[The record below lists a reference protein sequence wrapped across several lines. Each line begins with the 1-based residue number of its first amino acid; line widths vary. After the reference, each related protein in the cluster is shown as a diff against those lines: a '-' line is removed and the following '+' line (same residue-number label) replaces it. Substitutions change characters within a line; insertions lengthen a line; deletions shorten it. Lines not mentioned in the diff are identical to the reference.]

1 MGETNS
7 KVAFEICV
15 VTVDFLGSSLGPGI
29 NMVMFDDKNNQSP
42 VIALDHIFQNELDYH
57 QAKFTID
64 LQPWSKPKAF
74 GKLHHIEFWRT
85 DGSSNSTADGDFN
98 VAAWYL
104 DRVIIR
110 DRRFGLTGE
119 WDYFFF
125 PLHDWVVPAAQYVLQ
140 DCETFLPQQ
149 DPYPDLRHVQLDRRQ
164 QLLYF
169 MQRASGLPVEIAE
182 VPTTELFSYDSRWD
196 IEDVVLELVDRV
208 GLAVDYSSEESW
220 DSLDSIGDL
229 YKRHNIT
236 EPLSLSYWMMNDV
249 AFGAQRLKGCNP
261 FVIRLCTEFPSS
273 MIYLK
278 DWIVPHLEGWTL
290 QQTLMARRLFYVDY
304 SIMRGLHCR
313 QGRMMAAPLCLFFYT
328 EKRQLQPLAIHLDP
342 LSGNDQLLFRCTD
355 PAEEWLQ
362 AKLWFNLADSCH
374 HMVVGRL
381 LTHLILEG
389 VYVSLRRNLAQ
400 SHPVYQLLAPHF
412 RSFLAVN
419 QKLKEWMLDRGWI
432 ARNIQL
438 TRKGIKQLLRRGFKQ
453 WRFDIQANVYAE
465 LESRGVYDRKALG
478 NYPYREDAFVVHAV
492 MEKYVMRFLR
502 VFYAQGPVA
511 LLEDAELQTWRNE
524 MADPME
530 EAGLGLEGIP
540 LGKARIR
547 NGVVYPI
554 TNIAGI
560 SSHSNA
566 SSLSVASSGS
576 SGECV
581 FGLITLE
588 ETKSLLM
595 GILHL
600 LVIVSGSVLRLPMFD
615 EYGFV
620 AHYPLSLFGSFPL
633 REDEEEVKRSTL
645 ESWSGLHSLSAYDK
659 TVAALPN
666 RRMTVEMVLYT
677 RVASRIQLSNLGHYD
692 INFIVD
698 KRALAVLEEFQ
709 AELKA
714 ASEQIATNN
723 RLRDL
728 HHKYLALDPAVMPN
742 YPGI

>member
-1 MGETNS
+1 MGEANS
-7 KVAFEICV
+7 KAAFEICV

-29 NMVMFDDKNNQSP
+29 NMVMFDNKNNQSP

-64 LQPWSKPKAF
+64 LQPWSKPKTF

-85 DGSSNSTADGDFN
+85 DGGSSGSGSVE

-149 DPYPDLRHVQLDRRQ
+149 DPYPDLRHVQLARRQ
-164 QLLYF
+164 QLLCF
-169 MQRASGLPVEIAE
+169 MQRASGLPVE
-182 VPTTELFSYDSRWD
+182 WN
-196 IEDVVLELVDRV
+196 IEDVVLELIDRV
-208 GLAVDYSSEESW
+208 GLAVEYSSEESW
-220 DSLDSIGDL
+220 DSLDSIGNL

-261 FVIRLCTEFPSS
+261 FVIRLCTEFPQS
-273 MIYLK
+273 MISLK

-290 QQTLMARRLFYVDY
+290 QQTLVARRIFYVDY

-313 QGRMMAAPLCLFFYT
+313 QGRMMSAPLGLFFYT

-355 PAEEWLQ
+355 STEEWLQ

-400 SHPVYQLLAPHF
+400 SHPIYQLLAPHF

-419 QKLKEWMLDRGWI
+419 QKLKEWILDRGWI

-438 TRKGIKQLLRRGFKQ
+438 TRKGIKQLLRRSFKQ
-453 WRFDIQANVYAE
+453 WRFDVQANVYAE

-502 VFYAQGPVA
+502 VFYGKQTLFLFTCLTAQGSVS
-511 LLEDAELQTWRNE
+511 LLEDVELQTWRNE

-530 EAGLGLEGIP
+530 DAGLGLE
-540 LGKARIR
+540 
-547 NGVVYPI
+547 VVYPI
-554 TNIAGI
+554 GNIAGV

-566 SSLSVASSGS
+566 SSLSAASSVS

-633 REDEEEVKRSTL
+633 REDEEEVKRSTSD
-645 ESWSGLHSLSAYDK
+645 SWSGLRSLSAYDK

-677 RVASRIQLSNLGHYD
+677 RVASRIRLSNLGHYD
-692 INFIVD
+692 TNYIVD

-709 AELKA
+709 SDLKA
-714 ASEQIATNN
+714 ASEQIGANN

>member
-1 MGETNS
+1 MGETIS
-7 KVAFEICV
+7 KAAFEICV
-15 VTVDFLGSSLGPGI
+15 VTVDFVGNGLGPGI
-29 NMVMFDDKNNQSP
+29 NMVMFDNKNNQSP

-64 LQPWSKPKAF
+64 QQPWSRPKSF

-85 DGSSNSTADGDFN
+85 DGSDSADGYN

-110 DRRFGLTGE
+110 DKRFGLTGE

-125 PLHDWVVPAAQYVLQ
+125 PLHDWVVPAAQYVIQ

-149 DPYPDLRHVQLDRRQ
+149 EAFPDLRLVQLERRQ
-164 QLLYF
+164 QLLILT
-169 MQRASGLPVEIAE
+169 QRARGLPVEINE
-182 VPTTELFSYDSRWD
+182 VPATELFSYDSRWD
-196 IEDVVLELVDRV
+196 IEDVVLELIDRV
-208 GLAVDYSSEESW
+208 GLSADYNSEESW
-220 DSLDSIGDL
+220 DSLDSIGSL

-261 FVIRLCTEFPSS
+261 FVIRLCTEFPSCMLS
-273 MIYLK
+273 LK
-278 DWIVPHLEGWTL
+278 DWILPHLEGWTL
-290 QQTLMARRLFYVDY
+290 QQTLVARRLFYVDY
-304 SIMRGLHCR
+304 AIMRGLHCR
-313 QGRMMAAPLCLFFYT
+313 QGRMITAPLALFFYT
-328 EKRQLQPLAIHLDP
+328 EKRQLLPLAIHLDP
-342 LSGNDQLLFRCTD
+342 ESGDDRTLFRCTD

-362 AKLWFNLADSCH
+362 AKLWFNLADSCY

-381 LTHLILEG
+381 LNHLILEG
-389 VYVSLRRNLAQ
+389 IYVSLRRNLAQ

-419 QKLKEWMLDRGWI
+419 RKLKEWMLDRGWI

-453 WRFDIQANVYAE
+453 WRFDIQGNVYAE

-478 NYPYREDAFVVHAV
+478 NYPYREDAFVVHRV

-502 VFYAQGPVA
+502 LFYTRGSVD
-511 LLEDAELQTWRNE
+511 LLEDVELQTWRNE
-524 MADPME
+524 MAYPME
-530 EAGLGLEGIP
+530 DAGLGLEGIP
-540 LGKARIR
+540 NGKARVR

-554 TNIAGI
+554 GTIPGMAN
-560 SSHSNA
+560 SSNTSTVSGA
-566 SSLSVASSGS
+566 SSNGN
-576 SGECV
+576 GECV
-581 FGLITLE
+581 FGLTTLE
-588 ETKSLLM
+588 ETKSMLM

-620 AHYPLSLFGSFPL
+620 AHYPLSLFGSIPV
-633 REDEEEVKRSTL
+633 REEEEVKESVM

-666 RRMTVEMVLYT
+666 RRMTVEMILYT

-692 INFIVD
+692 SNYIVD
-698 KRALAVLEEFQ
+698 KRGLTVLEEFQ
-709 AELKA
+709 NELKK
-714 ASEQIATNN
+714 ASEQITTNN

-728 HHKYLALDPAVMPN
+728 HHKYLALDPTVMPN
-742 YPGI
+742 YPGV